1 MSTSI
6 ETSVVNFIEPAIAVA
21 SGSGSP
27 LDGIDAHHTPYQ
39 VYLVD
44 SGVSVLVHSADVSL
58 TADASDVGEFNGVLP
73 IVCYSRVIGKDK
85 TARHAARDKA
95 DAIYKAIA
103 KLIFDDP
110 TIGGAVIYSRPLKV
124 QGGWD
129 VEKGQ
134 TYMAVTFELHFN
146 DLTNDLNEE

>member
-1 MSTSI
+1 MSASI
-6 ETSVVNFIEPAIAVA
+6 ETSVVDFLEPAIAAAV
-21 SGSGSP
+21 GGGGP
-27 LDGIDAHHTPYQ
+27 LDGIDVHHTPYQ

-44 SGVSVLVHSADVSL
+44 SGISVLVHTADVSL
-58 TADASDVGEFNGVLP
+58 TANADDVGEFNGALP
-73 IVCYSRVIGKDK
+73 IVCYSRVVGKDK

-110 TIGGAVIYSRPLKV
+110 TLAGAVIYSRPLKV
-124 QGGWD
+124 EGAWD

-134 TYMAVTFELHFN
+134 IYMAVSFQLRFN